1 MMRVLI
7 VGSGGRE
14 HALAWA
20 IAASPLCEDL
30 HAAPGN
36 AGMAGVAQCH
46 DIAAT
51 DQAGL
56 IDLCWG
62 QSIDFVVI
70 GPEEP
75 LVLGLADALREA
87 GIRVFGPSA
96 AAARLEGSK
105 AWMKDFCTRHAIPT
119 AAYHCFSDCQAA
131 LAFIEGRDVPL
142 VIKTDGLAA
151 GKGVTI
157 ATDKAMAR
165 EAVIQNM
172 EDQRFGAAGNTI
184 IIEDYLPG
192 EEVSFFALLD
202 GDHAL
207 ALAAAQDHKRLGE
220 GDSGPNTGGMGAYSP
235 PPCFD
240 QDLQDQVMATI
251 IAPVLNGMRAEGHPY
266 QGVLFAGLMIVDGV
280 PKLLEYNIRFGDPEC
295 QVLLARLRSDLLT
308 ALLTVEEGGLDHF
321 DLRWSEEA
329 ALCVVMA
336 ARGYPGMYEKNM
348 PIDGVETAAAA
359 PDVEIFHAATLR
371 DDQGRLRANGGRVL
385 GVTAC
390 GPDLSAARTKA
401 YQAVEQIDWPDGIYR
416 RDIGWRALE
425 PDKNKK
431 GDGS

>member
-1 MMRVLI
+1 MRVLI

-20 IAASPLCEDL
+20 VAASPLCEGL

-36 AGMAGVAQCH
+36 AGIAEVAQCH
-46 DIAAT
+46 DIVAT
-51 DQAGL
+51 DAAGL
-56 IDLCWG
+56 IDLCRAH
-62 QSIDFVVI
+62 SIDFVVI

-75 LVLGLADALREA
+75 LVLGLADALRAE
-87 GIRVFGPSA
+87 GIGVFGPSA

-119 AAYHCFSDCQAA
+119 AGYHCFTDCQTA
-131 LAFIEGRDVPL
+131 LVAFENRPL
-142 VIKTDGLAA
+142 PIVIKTDGLAA

-157 ATDKAMAR
+157 ATDIKMAR
-165 EAVIQNM
+165 DAVIEAMQ
-172 EDQRFGAAGNTI
+172 DQRFGDAGSTL
-184 IIEDYLPG
+184 IIEDYLQG

-202 GDHAL
+202 GDHAIP
-207 ALAAAQDHKRLGE
+207 LAAAQDHKRLGE
-220 GDSGPNTGGMGAYSP
+220 GDTGPNTGGMGAYSP

-240 QDLQDQVMATI
+240 QGLQERVMAEI
-251 IAPVLNGMRAEGHPY
+251 IQPVLDGMRAEGHPY
-266 QGVLFAGLMIVDGV
+266 RGVLFAGLMIVDGA

-295 QVLLARLRSDLLT
+295 QVLMARLRSDVLT
-308 ALLTVEEGGLDHF
+308 ALLTVEEGGLRHF

-336 ARGYPGMYEKNM
+336 ARGYPGTYEKGTL
-348 PIDGVETAAAA
+348 IDGVATAGAAS
-359 PDVEIFHAATLR
+359 DVEIFHAATVY

-390 GPDLSAARTKA
+390 GSDLAAARTRA
-401 YQAVEQIDWPDGIYR
+401 YEAVGRIDWPGGIYR

-425 PDKNKK
+425 QK
-431 GDGS
+431 GDDS